1 MSQNVKAYIA
11 QKRPSLSK
19 SSLTTYASILRNLY
33 KRVFKDE
40 DYQLDK
46 FDNSKPVLAY
56 LADVPPNRRKTILS
70 ALVIITDKKEYRDL
84 MLSDVRDY
92 NKDINKQEKTP
103 AQEASWVSKDDI
115 NTIYK
120 ELKQNADLIY
130 KKKNKTIADLQQIQN
145 FIIMAVLGSV
155 FIPPRRSKDYVDF
168 KIKNI
173 DKDKDNFMEKNKFIF
188 TSYKTSKTYG
198 KQEVTIPV
206 QLRNIIK
213 KWSGLNPTEHLLFDG
228 NLNKLSAVK
237 LNQRLNKIFGGKKV
251 GVNQLRHTYLT
262 DKYAATIEQKKQIK
276 EDMQE
281 MGSSSAMLDTYVKE
295 E

>member
-1 MSQNVKAYIA
+1 
-11 QKRPSLSK
+11 
-19 SSLTTYASILRNLY
+19 
-33 KRVFKDE
+33 
-40 DYQLDK
+40 
-46 FDNSKPVLAY
+46 
-56 LADVPPNRRKTILS
+56 
-70 ALVIITDKKEYRDL
+70 
-84 MLSDVRDY
+84 
-92 NKDINKQEKTP
+92 
-103 AQEASWVSKDDI
+103 
-115 NTIYK
+115 
-120 ELKQNADLIY
+120 
-130 KKKNKTIADLQQIQN
+130 
-145 FIIMAVLGSV
+145 V

-173 DKDKDNFMEKNKFIF
+173 DKDKDNYMEKNKFIF
-188 TSYKTSKTYG
+188 LSYKTSKTYG
-198 KQEVTIPV
+198 KQDVTIPV

-237 LNQRLNKIFGGKKV
+237 LNQRLNKIFNGKKV

-281 MGSSSAMLDTYVKE
+281 MGSSSAMLNTYVKE